1 MSLTDLNAWKKLEKN
16 YTEMRGAQMRDMF
29 AADPKR
35 FDEFSVSLNDLLLD
49 YSKNRVDADTM
60 KNLIELAKEAGVE
73 QMRDK
78 MFSGEK
84 INITENRAVLHTA
97 LRNRSNRPVYVDGK
111 DVMPQIKAVLEKMKV
126 FSDAVRSGEWKGE
139 TGKAITDVVNIG
151 IGGSDLGPVMVVE
164 ALKHYQ
170 QKGLNV
176 RFVSNVD
183 GTHMVETLKNLN
195 PETTLFIVALLHR
208 SHDDVLDVVSGK

>member
-16 YTEMRGAQMRDMF
+16 YTEMRGVQMRDMF

-60 KNLIELAKEAGVE
+60 KNLIDLAKEAGVE

-84 INITENRAVLHTA
+84 STSPKTA
-97 LRNRSNRPVYVDGK
+97 PSCTPLCATARTVPSTLTARMSCLKSKP
-111 DVMPQIKAVLEKMKV
+111 
-126 FSDAVRSGEWKGE
+126 FWK
-139 TGKAITDVVNIG
+139 K
-151 IGGSDLGPVMVVE
+151 
-164 ALKHYQ
+164 
-170 QKGLNV
+170 
-176 RFVSNVD
+176 
-183 GTHMVETLKNLN
+183 
-195 PETTLFIVALLHR
+195 
-208 SHDDVLDVVSGK
+208 